1 MYNQRNK
8 TVCSPLLHMRALRSF
23 YFSFSASGDLCP
35 QYNSKADTR
44 LPNTVTSPRFS
55 RTNDLVGLQI
65 YQLLCL
71 HCLNRRKQVLKIS
84 SASGKYW
91 NQVDILLSC
100 VRDLVRWP
108 SSLWRLLADWRSS
121 LRSHT
126 VLQKFTQEKN
136 VNQSHKRRIISKIKA
151 IAKDVH

>member
-55 RTNDLVGLQI
+55 RTNDLVGLQF
-65 YQLLCL
+65 YQLLFTL
-71 HCLNRRKQVLKIS
+71 PQPSETSFENKQRQRKVLKS
-84 SASGKYW
+84 S
-91 NQVDILLSC
+91 
-100 VRDLVRWP
+100 
-108 SSLWRLLADWRSS
+108 
-121 LRSHT
+121 
-126 VLQKFTQEKN
+126 
-136 VNQSHKRRIISKIKA
+136 
-151 IAKDVH
+151 